1 LLSMQYNSMERE
13 KMAAALSAIGLSKT
27 EADVYI
33 YVSANPEAGAAQA
46 AKDLHIARSKAYDAL
61 SKLVSMGLL
70 SKISRENDKGR
81 YYSSGSSVLKG
92 LYNNKVKE
100 LGDAIE
106 YMGKITTTH
115 PGQTRIKIVEGLDG
129 YKLVKESF
137 FSRLPK
143 GEEMLVIGSPV
154 QFGNEELERY
164 IRHFD
169 LRREEL
175 GIKLR
180 ILFNESNAQRLQSNI
195 RRLKHTKCRYLPKN
209 NSPAWVEIYGDNVML
224 PLFSDTVLTIAITD
238 RAVSTNFRNFFEVMW
253 ESARK
258 I

>member
-1 LLSMQYNSMERE
+1 MERE

-33 YVSANPEAGAAQA
+33 FVSANPEAGAAQV

-61 SKLVSMGLL
+61 SKLVSMGLV

-81 YYSSGSSVLKG
+81 FYSSGSSVLKG
-92 LYNNKVKE
+92 IYHNKMKD
-100 LGDAIE
+100 LGDAID
-106 YMGKITTTH
+106 YMGKITTIH
-115 PGQTRIKIVEGLDG
+115 PGQTRIKIVEGLEG

-137 FSRLPK
+137 FSRLSR
-143 GEEMLVIGSPV
+143 GGEMLVIGSPV
-154 QFGNEELERY
+154 QFGNEELDRY

-175 GIKLR
+175 GINLR
-180 ILFNESNAQRLQSNI
+180 VLFNESNAPHMRKHLQ
-195 RRLKHTKCRYLPKN
+195 RLKHTKCRYLPKN
-209 NSPAWVEIYGDNVML
+209 NAPAWVEIYGDSIMI
-224 PLFSDTVLTIAITD
+224 PLFSDTILTIAITD
-238 RAVSTNFRNFFEVMW
+238 MAVSTNFRNFFEVMW
-253 ESARK
+253 ESAKK

>member
-1 LLSMQYNSMERE
+1 MERE

-33 YVSANPEAGAAQA
+33 YVSANPEAGAAQV

-61 SKLVSMGLL
+61 SKLVSMGLV
-70 SKISRENDKGR
+70 SRISRENDKGR
-81 YYSSGSSVLKG
+81 FYSSGSSVLKG
-92 LYNNKVKE
+92 IYHNKVKE

-106 YMGKITTTH
+106 YMGKITTMH

-137 FSRLPK
+137 FSRLRV
-143 GEEMLVIGSPV
+143 GEEMLVIGSPIR
-154 QFGNEELERY
+154 FGNEELERY

-169 LRREEL
+169 LRREEV
-175 GIKLR
+175 GINLR
-180 ILFNESNAQRLQSNI
+180 ILFNESNAPLLQKDI
-195 RRLKHTKCRYLPKN
+195 KKMKHTKCRYLPKN
-209 NSPAWVEIYGDNVML
+209 NAPAWVEIYGDNIMI
-224 PLFSDTVLTIAITD
+224 PLFSDSILTIAITD

>member
-1 LLSMQYNSMERE
+1 MERE
-13 KMAAALSAIGLSKT
+13 KMAAALSAIGLSKS

-33 YVSANPEAGAAQA
+33 YVSANPEAGAAQVS
-46 AKDLHIARSKAYDAL
+46 KELRIARSKAYDAL
-61 SKLVSMGLL
+61 SKLVSMGLV
-70 SKISRENDKGR
+70 SKISREDDKGR

-100 LGDAIE
+100 LGDAID
-106 YMGKITTTH
+106 YMGKITTMH
-115 PGQTRIKIVEGLDG
+115 PGQTRIKIVEGFDG

-143 GEEMLVIGSPV
+143 GGDMLVIGSPV
-154 QFGNEELERY
+154 QFENEELQRY

-169 LRREEL
+169 LRREEVS
-175 GIKLR
+175 IKLR
-180 ILFNESNAQRLQSNI
+180 IIFNESNAPRLQKEI
-195 RRLKHTKCRYLPKN
+195 KKLKHTKCRYLPKN
-209 NSPAWVEIYGDNVML
+209 NSPAWVEIYGDNVMI
-224 PLFSDTVLTIAITD
+224 PLFSDNILTIAITD

-253 ESARK
+253 ESAKK